1 MDQNMRSKK
10 LVSISMMVVCFC
22 LLFTSSI
29 YAASNQVDIFIPD
42 PNIVVD
48 SNDAGA
54 NYPRLIR
61 LNHSGSANGTLLA
74 TFEQSPGN
82 TGNKPVFPIYRSTD
96 DGKTW
101 THLSD
106 IVDTQN
112 NWGMVWQPQLFEMPQ
127 TIGNVPA
134 GTILA
139 AGYSVQFGSNWVHRY
154 GKIDLYRS
162 DDHGLTW
169 QFMSNIAQAGDYDH
183 PIWEPFFAIDKYGN
197 LVCYYSDEREH
208 EVHSQKLVHQVS
220 ADGGYTWGP
229 VVEDVALADSSLRPG
244 MPVVTKMGNGQYMMV
259 YEVVGMNAN
268 PIHFRFSNDG
278 VNWGDPLNVGTKLTS
293 VDGVTPGSSPY
304 VVWSP
309 VGGPKGTLIVSGK
322 FQVPLSSRGS
332 DYFVNYNY
340 GIGPWYRMQGP
351 LTYTSNN
358 MTGYSHSMALSPD
371 GQSIYHINNIDL
383 PGTNKSR
390 ITFEKTTLQV
400 GPGYSYKLV
409 NRNSVKP
416 LAVSGGSMENGTNII
431 QWSDTYGTEQN
442 WYLINAGNGY
452 YGIINTK
459 SNQALSM
466 GSSWTGDGGNAIQWP
481 YYSGDEQLWTLELQT
496 NGFYK
501 IKNKNSGRYL
511 NVNQGST
518 ANGAQI
524 GQLANNESA
533 SQEWQIQFTDVLPS
547 NTILN
552 KIQNPSF
559 EADQAWTASPASWTT
574 WTNSTNASYVETVG
588 GAHSG
593 NWHGTHWKN
602 TSYKAYTYQT
612 FTGLANG
619 TYTLRAYVK
628 GSGGQN
634 QAWMSAKDFGS
645 AELTANIPTSSYYT
659 QITIPNINVTNG
671 QITVGFWS
679 DASANQW
686 INFDDVELFKN

>member
-1 MDQNMRSKK
+1 MRSKK

-29 YAASNQVDIFIPD
+29 FAASNQVDIFIPD

-139 AGYSVQFGSNWVHRY
+139 AGYSVQFGSNWAHRY

-183 PIWEPFFAIDKYGN
+183 PIWEPFFAIDNYGN
-197 LVCYYSDEREH
+197 LVCYYSDERQH
-208 EVHSQKLVHQVS
+208 ELHSQKLVHQVS
-220 ADGGYTWGP
+220 TDGGYTWGP

-409 NRNSVKP
+409 NKNSIKP
-416 LAVSGGSMENGTNII
+416 MAVSGGSMENGTDVI
-431 QWSDTYGTEQN
+431 QWPDTYGTDQN

-466 GSSWTGDGGNAIQWP
+466 GSGWTGDGGNAIQWP

-511 NVNQGST
+511 NVNQGSI

-602 TSYKAYTYQT
+602 TSYKAYTYQS

-686 INFDDVELFKN
+686 INFDDVEFFKN